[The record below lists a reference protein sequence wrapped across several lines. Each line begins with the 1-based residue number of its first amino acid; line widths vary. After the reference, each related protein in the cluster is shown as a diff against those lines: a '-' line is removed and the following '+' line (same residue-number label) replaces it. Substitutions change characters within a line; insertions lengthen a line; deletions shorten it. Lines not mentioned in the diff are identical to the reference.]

1 MSTTDNF
8 DALWAGLKEQVKAAR
23 EQGGD
28 RDMIYTDN
36 GSVYAGRISICKGD
50 EDGASITTWVQ
61 SANVSINCQPDDLR
75 AIAAQCLA
83 AAEEV
88 EEALEE
94 AHAVRPNMKPLPN
107 IPRVPMPASF
117 PSIRTAE

>member
-8 DALWAGLKEQVKAAR
+8 DALWGSFKAQVIKAR

-36 GSVYAGRISICKGD
+36 ESKYGGRVTIYKGD

-61 SANVSINCQPDDLR
+61 NANMTINCQPADLR

-94 AHAVRPNMKPLPN
+94 AQAVRPNTYEPLERPT
-107 IPRVPMPASF
+107 
-117 PSIRTAE
+117 IRKTTAE

>member
-1 MSTTDNF
+1 MSKTDNF
-8 DALWAGLKEQVKAAR
+8 DALWSNLKDQVKAAR

-61 SANVSINCQPDDLR
+61 SANVSINCQPEDLR
-75 AIAAQCLA
+75 ALAAHCLA

-94 AHAVRPNMKPLPN
+94 AQAVRPNMHTYEPLE
-107 IPRVPMPASF
+107 RLT
-117 PSIRTAE
+117 IRSTK

>member
-1 MSTTDNF
+1 MSTADNF
-8 DALWAGLKEQVKAAR
+8 DALWGSFKEQVIKAR

-36 GSVYAGRISICKGD
+36 ESKYGGRVTIYKGD
-50 EDGASITTWVQ
+50 EDGASITTWIQ
-61 SANVSINCQPDDLR
+61 NANMTINCQPADLR

-94 AHAVRPNMKPLPN
+94 AQAVRPNVHKYEPLE
-107 IPRVPMPASF
+107 RLT
-117 PSIRTAE
+117 IRKTTTE

>member
-8 DALWAGLKEQVKAAR
+8 DALWGSLKEQVKAAR
-23 EQGGD
+23 EQGID
-28 RDMIYTDN
+28 RNMIYTDSESKY
-36 GSVYAGRISICKGD
+36 GGRVAVYKGD
-50 EDGASITTWVQ
+50 EDGASVTTWVQ
-61 SANVSINCQPDDLR
+61 NASMTINCQPVDLR

-94 AHAVRPNMKPLPN
+94 AQAVRPNTYEPLD
-107 IPRVPMPASF
+107 RLT
-117 PSIRTAE
+117 IRSAK

>member
-8 DALWAGLKEQVKAAR
+8 DALWANLKEQVKVAR

-36 GSVYAGRISICKGD
+36 ESKYGGRVTVYKGD
-50 EDGASITTWVQ
+50 EDGASVTTWIQ
-61 SANVSINCQPDDLR
+61 NANMTINCQPVDLR
-75 AIAAQCLA
+75 ALAAQYLA
-83 AAEEV
+83 AAEEI

-94 AHAVRPNMKPLPN
+94 AQAVRPNT
-107 IPRVPMPASF
+107 
-117 PSIRTAE
+117 TAK